1 VNILGLSAHYHDSAA
16 ALVVDGVPVCAV
28 QEERLSRHKNDAAF
42 PAQAVEWCLER
53 AGIAPEALDAVVFYE
68 RSMLK
73 FERILTTALRT
84 FPRSWRSFPH
94 AIRNTLGEKV
104 WVRGIISSHLDV
116 PRRKI
121 FFTDHHAA
129 HAAAAFFT
137 APTRR
142 AAILT
147 ADGVGEWATLTAG
160 RGERRDGGSA
170 ALTLLREIRFPHS
183 LGLLYSTFTAYLG
196 FTVNEDEYK
205 VMGLGADGR
214 APRIVP
220 VRQVIRDTPH
230 RAVARATK

>member
-1 VNILGLSAHYHDSAA
+1 MNILGISAHYPASAA
-16 ALVVDGVPVCAV
+16 ALVVDGLPVCAV
-28 QEERLSRHKNDAAF
+28 QEERLSRHKNDEAL
-42 PAQAVEWCLER
+42 PAEAIDWCLDC

-160 RGERRDGGSA
+160 RGERRDTDRPE
-170 ALTLLREIRFPHS
+170 LTLLRE
-183 LGLLYSTFTAYLG
+183 
-196 FTVNEDEYK
+196 
-205 VMGLGADGR
+205 
-214 APRIVP
+214 
-220 VRQVIRDTPH
+220 VR
-230 RAVARATK
+230 